1 MGGGPETGEA
11 WQARTTGIPQTRG
24 NVPSGREMLASATVA
39 IAVCTVI
46 ATVLVLGSGSR
57 LLSDQLT
64 DTLGLAAAALFLG
77 SGVLRISRWRLTGE
91 SRCLMMGAALVV
103 LGGLALPLTNLA
115 GVIMGD
121 SETSLLRAMTALTST
136 LVTLTLVV
144 RALHTPP
151 DGGSLRPLRIVVPAA
166 AVAAAVFTGL
176 VAVYVVS
183 PGLLTS
189 TLVPPPAIRG
199 SLLAIAWFAVGLE
212 AAMRSAQLPWAGRV
226 APLLGCMA
234 VAEMLRVI
242 SVVHPGAWEVTGAA
256 LVAVIASLT
265 AHRALLD
272 LDEAARAD
280 PANLASSTTARSCSE
295 AGGAGPRR
303 AWREELLHDA
313 VNTLAGFRAALAT
326 LEEYGARLDAATRDR
341 LRAAALGEVNNLE
354 HLIIRGERDA
364 TVDFDLEP
372 VLRTVVETRRAMGM
386 QIELTDCDLRAHGRP
401 GEVATVLQNLLVNAA
416 QHAAGP
422 VSVTVHATAETVEIH
437 VADRGPGMPA
447 AQLAR
452 LFQRGARGPQST
464 GSGLGLHVAHILMQ
478 QQGGD
483 LTLRSH
489 TDGCTF
495 TMSLWAP
502 GGPTPVLPTQRGL
515 VRWPRTTDVLPAE

>member
-1 MGGGPETGEA
+1 M
-11 WQARTTGIPQTRG
+11 
-24 NVPSGREMLASATVA
+24 V
-39 IAVCTVI
+39 IAVCTAV
-46 ATVLVLGSGSR
+46 ATVLVLGSGS
-57 LLSDQLT
+57 LGLSDQLT
-64 DTLGLAAAALFLG
+64 DIFGLAAPALFLG
-77 SGVLRISRWRLTGE
+77 SGVLHISRWFLTGE
-91 SRCLMMGAALVV
+91 SRCLLMGAALGI

-166 AVAAAVFTGL
+166 AVAAVVFTGL
-176 VAVYVVS
+176 VAVYAVS

-199 SLLAIAWFAVGLE
+199 SLLAIAWFAVALE
-212 AAMRSAQLPWAGRV
+212 AATRSAQLPWAGRV

-280 PANLASSTTARSCSE
+280 RANLASATARTGSE
-295 AGGAGPRR
+295 TGDASPRH
-303 AWREELLHDA
+303 AWHEELLHDA
-313 VNTLAGFRAALAT
+313 VNTLAGLRAALAT

-341 LRAAALGEVNNLE
+341 VRAAALGEVSHLE

-372 VLRTVVETRRAMGM
+372 VLHTVVETRRAMGM
-386 QIELTDCDLRAHGRP
+386 QIELSDCDLRAHGRP
-401 GEVATVLQNLLVNAA
+401 GDVAAVLQNLLVNAA

-437 VADRGPGMPA
+437 VADRGPGMPT

-452 LFQRGARGPQST
+452 LFQRGARGPAST
-464 GSGLGLHVAHILMQ
+464 GSGLGLHVAHTLMQ
-478 QQGGD
+478 QQGGG

-502 GGPTPVLPTQRGL
+502 GGPTPVLPTQRGR
-515 VRWPRTTDVLPAE
+515 VRWPHPAGALPVD

>member
-1 MGGGPETGEA
+1 M
-11 WQARTTGIPQTRG
+11 
-24 NVPSGREMLASATVA
+24 A
-39 IAVCTVI
+39 IAVCTAV
-46 ATVLVLGSGSR
+46 ATVLVLGSGSQ
-57 LLSDQLT
+57 LLSDRLT
-64 DTLGLAAAALFLG
+64 DIFGLAAAALFLG
-77 SGVLRISRWRLTGE
+77 SGMLRISRWRLTGE
-91 SRCLMMGAALVV
+91 SRCLLMGAALAV

-121 SETSLLRAMTALTST
+121 SQTSLLRAMTALTST
-136 LVTLTLVV
+136 LVTLSLVV

-151 DGGSLRPLRIVVPAA
+151 EGGSLRPLRIVVPAA
-166 AVAAAVFTGL
+166 AVAAAVFIGL
-176 VAVYVVS
+176 VAVYLVS

-199 SLLAIAWFAVGLE
+199 SMLAIAWFAVGLE

-242 SVVHPGAWEVTGAA
+242 SVVHPGAWEVTGTA
-256 LVAVIASLT
+256 LVTVISSLT

-272 LDEAARAD
+272 LDEAVCADRAN
-280 PANLASSTTARSCSE
+280 PASASATRTGTAT
-295 AGGAGPRR
+295 GGAGSRR
-303 AWREELLHDA
+303 AWREDLLHDA
-313 VNTLAGFRAALAT
+313 VTTLAGFRAALAT

-341 LRAAALGEVNNLE
+341 LRAAALGEISHLE

-372 VLRTVVETRRAMGM
+372 VLRTVVETRRAMGL
-386 QIELTDCDLRAHGRP
+386 QIELSDCDVRAHGRP
-401 GEVATVLQNLLVNAA
+401 GDVATVLQNLLVNAA
-416 QHAAGP
+416 QHASGP

-452 LFQRGARGPQST
+452 LFQRGARGPEST
-464 GSGLGLHVAHILMQ
+464 GSGLGLHVAHTLMQ

-483 LTLRSH
+483 LTLRSQ

-495 TMSLWAP
+495 TLSLWGP
-502 GGPTPVLPTQRGL
+502 GGPTPVLPTQRGR
-515 VRWPRTTDVLPAE
+515 VRWPRPVDVLPAE